1 MVEKAGISAEKR
13 SSVEKR
19 KGEFLEETIL
29 RVIVAPSQVENLS
42 ASICHKLTVGS

>member
-1 MVEKAGISAEKR
+1 MFGEEGISAEKR
-13 SSVEKR
+13 SAIEPR